1 MIQIHDCDSRF
12 HDIRA
17 FYARN
22 PRLVPRA
29 RTLRKQLL
37 GWSIIL
43 LLGTGAVTGLY
54 LRSAA
59 ADSQLHPAQQHPASG
74 RTR

>member
-1 MIQIHDCDSRF
+1 MIQIHDCDPRF
-12 HDIRA
+12 YDIRA

-37 GWSIIL
+37 GWSAAL
-43 LLGTGAVTGLY
+43 LLGTGAAAGLY
-54 LRSAA
+54 LRSAPVESHPHPMQQPA
-59 ADSQLHPAQQHPASG
+59 AG
-74 RTR
+74 RAP